1 MAYLNSSTSP
11 TEVEFQYYRS
21 VNAHS
26 ATQMGDQVFVYKLNQ
41 SKGWSVTTREASP
54 KQIKAGTNGNLS
66 VSWSSNV
73 VTIDGGLP
81 AVSAADNGK
90 ILKVVID
97 ANGSYNTLSGYPK
110 VFDSRNYNND
120 LNKTLL
126 RAQGEFYE
134 TIGAMCKRD
143 DRQKQFVVLLRSDG
157 LLVDS
162 QYVGELAEVE
172 ET

>member
-1 MAYLNSSTSP
+1 MKREIY
-11 TEVEFQYYRS
+11 EVY
-21 VNAHS
+21 A
-26 ATQMGDQVFVYKLNQ
+26 K
-41 SKGWSVTTREASP
+41 
-54 KQIKAGTNGNLS
+54 
-66 VSWSSNV
+66 
-73 VTIDGGLP
+73 
-81 AVSAADNGK
+81 
-90 ILKVVID
+90 VID